1 MDEGWSRTRSRAS
14 HRGSE
19 LPRRGSRVAGRRNRK
34 TGSDQTAVLPAA
46 GGVGGWRGDALR
58 ARRGE
63 TGCDGG
69 APGEGKPAEAPPG
82 LTRPCDGA
90 WGDDGRAGG
99 VTRRRTER
107 RGRKGEG
114 AGRRSCP
121 HLLYGW
127 LKVEVTGLF
136 QVQPDHGHAG
146 HGLHGRR
153 HPPAPGRSP
162 SFRSCRLSRAPRPS
176 TPEVTCHAEM
186 EKKKKCPYCLLGEAA
201 PPVQPFAQAHFPL
214 RMLRLLHAG
223 TCRGQTS
230 SPRRKG
236 FWES

>member
-1 MDEGWSRTRSRAS
+1 M
-14 HRGSE
+14 
-19 LPRRGSRVAGRRNRK
+19 
-34 TGSDQTAVLPAA
+34 
-46 GGVGGWRGDALR
+46 GGVGGEALR
-58 ARRGE
+58 ARRGQQ
-63 TGCDGG
+63 GAMGG

-82 LTRPCDGA
+82 LTRPCDRA
-90 WGDDGRAGG
+90 WGDDRRAGG
-99 VTRRRTER
+99 VTSRRTER
-107 RGRKGEG
+107 RGRRGAG

-153 HPPAPGRSP
+153 HPPAPRPLPKLSQLQAQPRTPPLHAGSH
-162 SFRSCRLSRAPRPS
+162 LSRGDEKNAPTACWERRS
-176 TPEVTCHAEM
+176 
-186 EKKKKCPYCLLGEAA
+186 
-201 PPVQPFAQAHFPL
+201 PPVQPFAQAHFPV
-214 RMLRLLHAG
+214 RMLSFLHAG